1 MQLESTVDKVE
12 QFVWIQIAAG
22 RQQDLDSLFSLLPP
36 PLYITPLSQDS
47 HFPACALPLKSLLVF
62 YQRPFE
68 IMRLVVVLAVLMG
81 VSGIPDVTISPP
93 TASGDTS
100 AHPNSIPETADESEQ
115 VRSNPVDDCCAVVC
129 VA

>member
-1 MQLESTVDKVE
+1 
-12 QFVWIQIAAG
+12 
-22 RQQDLDSLFSLLPP
+22 
-36 PLYITPLSQDS
+36 
-47 HFPACALPLKSLLVF
+47 
-62 YQRPFE
+62 
-68 IMRLVVVLAVLMG
+68 MRLVVVLAVLMG

-93 TASGDTS
+93 TASVDTS